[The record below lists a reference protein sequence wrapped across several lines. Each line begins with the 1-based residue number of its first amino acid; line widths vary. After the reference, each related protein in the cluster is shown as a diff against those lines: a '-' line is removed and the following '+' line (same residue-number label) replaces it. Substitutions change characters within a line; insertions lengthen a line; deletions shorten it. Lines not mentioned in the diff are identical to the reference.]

1 MTETLF
7 VSATT
12 EEAVYLP
19 DGIDL
24 LVTGIGTTAAT
35 MILTKELATREV
47 LPARIVNIGT
57 AGALVDGSAGVYEIE
72 YVLQHDFSS
81 ELIAEMTGKPC
92 SNGSTLATSGHFP
105 VASLA
110 TGNSFIAD
118 SETRNHLATRA
129 SLCDMEGAALVGV
142 AKHFGVPITLL
153 KQVSDSA
160 DEEASGSWFDAVDA
174 GARQLAEAV
183 KEFK

>member
-57 AGALVDGSAGVYEIE
+57 AGALVDGLAGVYEIE

-81 ELIAEMTGKPC
+81 ELIGPFRFW
-92 SNGSTLATSGHFP
+92 GTSQNLG
-105 VASLA
+105 
-110 TGNSFIAD
+110 
-118 SETRNHLATRA
+118 
-129 SLCDMEGAALVGV
+129 
-142 AKHFGVPITLL
+142 
-153 KQVSDSA
+153 
-160 DEEASGSWFDAVDA
+160 
-174 GARQLAEAV
+174 
-183 KEFK
+183 